1 MKYLRTPILILGLIC
16 VYTTTSA
23 QGNTAEIDRSV
34 IDNTI
39 IESTEGS
46 ENHKTLYAAVRAA
59 DLEETLESDGPFT
72 VFAPSDFAFKKLSKD
87 KIAALLRPENKK
99 ELKAVLSYHIVA
111 GNLTASKILKAM
123 CRGAGTATF
132 TTIQGD
138 EISASMDG
146 IDIVLTDRNG
156 NSAKITTA
164 DANQC
169 NGVIHVIDSVIMP
182 KPI

>member
-1 MKYLRTPILILGLIC
+1 MKYLRAPIFVLSLFC
-16 VYTTTSA
+16 VCTITG
-23 QGNTAEIDRSV
+23 QGSEAELDRSV
-34 IDNTI
+34 VNNTI

-46 ENHKTLYAAVRAA
+46 EHHKTLLAAVRAA

-72 VFAPSDFAFKKLSKD
+72 VFAPSDFAFKKLSKER
-87 KIAALLRPENKK
+87 IAALLLPENKK
-99 ELKAVLSYHIVA
+99 ELKSVLSYHIVA
-111 GNLTASKILKAM
+111 GNLTASKILKAL
-123 CRGAGTATF
+123 CRGEGTARF

-138 EISASMDG
+138 EIRASMDG

-156 NSAKITTA
+156 NSARITTA

-182 KPI
+182 